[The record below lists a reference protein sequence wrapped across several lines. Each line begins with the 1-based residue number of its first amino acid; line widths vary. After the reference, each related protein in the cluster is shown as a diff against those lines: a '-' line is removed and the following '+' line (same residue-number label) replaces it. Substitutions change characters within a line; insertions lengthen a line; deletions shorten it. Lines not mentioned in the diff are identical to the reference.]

1 MPSPIRENCPP
12 DPAPAWTLAHLSD
25 PHLTGLEGV
34 ERHQLLNKRALGY
47 QSWRRHR
54 RHEHRPE
61 ILAALVRDLHRQAV
75 QQVAVTG
82 DLTHLGTPRECR
94 EVAEWL
100 PALGDPDRVTLVPGN
115 HDAYVHEPWR
125 STLDLWAPY
134 MAGDESPGGAS
145 DERLFPSLRVRGNL
159 ALIGLSSAR
168 PSAPLLAVGTLGARQ
183 LQALTGLLAE
193 TGRRGLCRVLLIHHP
208 PAPGSCAWRKRL
220 TDAPQLARVIAAE
233 GVELVLH
240 GHTHKSAR
248 HWLATPAGRAPAIGV
263 RSASGLGRRPGRR
276 AQYHLHRILPSGGGW
291 RMQMSVR
298 EYLSPAQGFAE
309 TATWETALGRAAG
322 AKTD

>member
-1 MPSPIRENCPP
+1 MPNPIREHPLP
-12 DPAPAWTLAHLSD
+12 DTSPGWTLAHLSD
-25 PHLTGLEGV
+25 PHLTGLEAV
-34 ERHQLLNKRALGY
+34 ERRQLLNKRALGY
-47 QSWRRHR
+47 QSWRRRR

-61 ILAALVRDLHRQAV
+61 ILAALVQDLRRQAV

-125 STLDLWAPY
+125 ATLDLWAPY
-134 MAGDESPGGAS
+134 MAS
-145 DERLFPSLRVRGNL
+145 DEAPTEASGEHLFPSLRVRGDL

-168 PSAPLLAVGTLGARQ
+168 PSAPLLAVGSLGERQ
-183 LQALTGLLAE
+183 LQALAEVLAE

-208 PAPGSCAWRKRL
+208 PAPGSCTWRKRL

-263 RSASGLGRRPGRR
+263 RSASGLGLKPGRR
-276 AQYHLHRILPSGGGW
+276 AQYHLHRILPSGRGW
-291 RMQMSVR
+291 HMQMSVR

-309 TATWETALGRAAG
+309 TATWETVLGRAAG
-322 AKTD
+322 SAAD